1 MMRDR
6 TGSGGR
12 TAERRRPL
20 GLLRLLIGA
29 ACAGAVTLFAFDAEA
44 QLTPRGKPVVR
55 TPRAGAPKAPAG
67 GAADPAAPANKPDPA
82 NPANPAGPADPK
94 GGSGGPTDPAK
105 GGKKDPLS
113 QLATPTDIEYRPP
126 PPGQKFKF
134 NLEDTDLPALVK
146 AVSQITGRRFIYGNK
161 LHQIKVTV
169 FSPEEVGAGEAYAA
183 FLSIL
188 NSNGM
193 TVIPHGAFL
202 EIVES
207 QNASRQTTPIFGAAS
222 PVPAEDRFVTRL
234 YRVNNIDAGEV
245 ASLLGANFKSADA
258 NITTYE
264 PGNLLIITDTGSNIR
279 RMLRIVEELDVGS
292 AGDQIWV
299 QPVYNTSA
307 TDAATKLNEILG
319 RGGAK
324 GAPGAVIPDDR
335 TNSLIITAN
344 KNDYEKILE
353 LVKRVVDAPVVE
365 GDSQI
370 HVLPLQHA
378 QCDELSQTLGQLLGG
393 GGARP
398 ATGGTAGR
406 GAPAP
411 RPAGGAA
418 ASAGAAGGGEEV
430 FEGAVKV
437 SCDMATNT
445 LLTTSSL
452 RDYAQLRA
460 VVDKLDQARRQVF
473 IEAVIM
479 DLNVNNTLDLGIAY
493 HGGSTFD
500 TDAGQ
505 GAVYGGNNML
515 QSVTGVPAELG
526 ALALGVR
533 GPELTGTDNIL
544 GTGLSI
550 PALGVVLHALGN
562 DGNSNVLATPH
573 ILATDNVQAD
583 ISVGQSVPLQTNAG
597 GALGSLLSQA
607 GGAQGAAGALG
618 GLGGI
623 GGLLGG
629 GFAAPYKDV
638 GIKLSIKPHVNDS
651 DQVRLELKE
660 EISEVGSSPQG
671 TLGAVSINQRNA
683 STTLI
688 VRDQQTVVI
697 GGLMRDS
704 ETISETKIPIL
715 GDIPILGA
723 LFRQH
728 KKIKGKTNLLLIL
741 TPYVVRT
748 QDDLRLI
755 FERKMQERQEFL
767 DRYFVFNEDRDW
779 EPPKD
784 FTRAN
789 GLVEEIRQSMLKEQ
803 ERQRLEDDAK
813 PRKPKTH
820 EAVEPI
826 ALPTVAAPAKAGGST
841 SAAAGDTPA
850 KSTGGTSGT
859 GTSNAPRGRVRP
871 STVNPPRV
879 PGSSGGGGDKV
890 E

>member
-1 MMRDR
+1 MRR
-6 TGSGGR
+6 SLV
-12 TAERRRPL
+12 A
-20 GLLRLLIGA
+20 A
-29 ACAGAVTLFAFDAEA
+29 ACGVVLALWPLAAEA
-44 QLTPRGKPVVR
+44 QMNPRGKPVVKK
-55 TPRAGAPKAPAG
+55 PGQ
-67 GAADPAAPANKPDPA
+67 ADPPDAKPADPGGKADPNAKPDPTGA
-82 NPANPAGPADPK
+82 PA
-94 GGSGGPTDPAK
+94 
-105 GGKKDPLS
+105 KKDPLS
-113 QLATPTDIEYRPP
+113 NLATPPDIEYKPP

-146 AVSQITGRRFIYGNK
+146 AVSQITGRRFIYGSK
-161 LHQIKVTV
+161 LHQLKVTV
-169 FSPEEVGAGEAYAA
+169 FSPDEVTAGEAYAA

-207 QNASRQTTPIFGAAS
+207 QGASHATTPIFGTAT

-245 ASLLGANFKSADA
+245 AGLLSQNFKSPDA
-258 NITTYE
+258 SIATYA
-264 PGNLLIITDTGSNIR
+264 PGNLLIVTDTGSNIR

-292 AGDQIWV
+292 SGDQIWV

-307 TDAATKLNEILG
+307 TEAAQKLNEILG
-319 RGGAK
+319 KSGKDGG
-324 GAPGAVIPDDR
+324 VIADDR
-335 TNSLIITAN
+335 TNSLIITAT
-344 KNDYEKILE
+344 KGDYDKILE
-353 LVKRVVDAPVVE
+353 LIKRVVDAPVTE
-365 GDSQI
+365 GDNQI

-378 QCDELSQTLGQLLGG
+378 QCDELSQTLSQILGGG

-398 ATGGTAGR
+398 AAKPAAGK
-406 GAPAP
+406 APA
-411 RPAGGAA
+411 AGAA
-418 ASAGAAGGGEEV
+418 AGVAGTNEEI
-430 FEGAVKV
+430 FEGSVRV
-437 SCDMATNT
+437 SCDAATNT

-460 VVDKLDQARRQVF
+460 VVDRLDQPRRQVF

-500 TDAGQ
+500 VGGDQ
-505 GAVYGGNNML
+505 GAVYGGNNL
-515 QSVTGVPAELG
+515 GQSITGLPAELG

-533 GPELTGTDNIL
+533 GPELEGTKNIF
-544 GTGLSI
+544 GTGISI
-550 PALGVVLHALGN
+550 PALGVVLHALGT

-583 ISVGQSVPLQTNAG
+583 ISVGQSVPLQTNVG
-597 GALGSLLSQA
+597 GAAGLLSQVA
-607 GGAQGAAGALG
+607 GAQGAAAGALG
-618 GLGGI
+618 GLGGL

-629 GFAAPYKDV
+629 GFQAPYKDV

-651 DQVRLELKE
+651 DQVRLEIKE

-671 TLGAVSINQRNA
+671 TLGAVAINQRTA

-697 GGLMRDS
+697 GGLMRDQ
-704 ETISETKIPIL
+704 ETISQTKVPIL

-728 KKIKGKTNLLLIL
+728 KTTKAKTNLLLIL
-741 TPYVVRT
+741 TPYVVRD
-748 QDDLRLI
+748 QDDLRAI

-767 DRYFVFNEDRDW
+767 DRYFVFNEDSAW
-779 EPPKD
+779 EPPRD
-784 FTRAN
+784 FSRAN
-789 GLVEEIRQSMLKEQ
+789 GLVETIRQTMMDELERERLIQ
-803 ERQRLEDDAK
+803 ESS
-813 PRKPKTH
+813 PRAPKLH
-820 EAVEPI
+820 VPVEPI
-826 ALPTVAAPAKAGGST
+826 SMPTVSSSGGSSSSSSSSTTTTNPSTTAKPATTT
-841 SAAAGDTPA
+841 S
-850 KSTGGTSGT
+850 K
-859 GTSNAPRGRVRP
+859 APRGTIKPGTIPSPLPKTDRV
-871 STVNPPRV
+871 
-879 PGSSGGGGDKV
+879 